1 MTQFNDRGYDSV
13 HDEFSGMSND
23 TPRRT
28 AVSTLTNGASIG
40 RGTFLQPL
48 NQAGINLRDLVA
60 LGNTGSNREWHA
72 VFKTSEQALK
82 IAKLRQINIAGQL
95 AGVVMLRPPPPPS
108 VQNACFLAPVLHIQC

>member
-1 MTQFNDRGYDSV
+1 
-13 HDEFSGMSND
+13 MSND

-95 AGVVMLRPPPPPS
+95 AGVVMLRPPPPQRSKFVFFASRITYPMLNCAS
-108 VQNACFLAPVLHIQC
+108 GCHALITVRCVM